1 MDKIERIK
9 LLTAELLE
17 HCHNYYGLDSPTI
30 SDAEYDKMWNTLKQL
45 EDEENFWL
53 ANSPTRKVQGEILP
67 YLTKVRHS
75 VPMLSADK
83 STNIEDVKKFIGN
96 KDFSISYKLDGS
108 SVIIKYKNGQLYQ
121 GLSRGS
127 GTDGE
132 DITHTVRMIKNL
144 PITIPYKG
152 DLEIRGEAVI
162 PWSKYNEMNENGSL
176 GHPRN
181 VASGALRQLD
191 ANEAAKRNIYFYAF
205 TLVNWREVLP
215 TIPWAGGKI
224 IWSKYE
230 TFRFLE
236 RNGFE
241 VVPYG
246 GAGGYISFEGEWDCG
261 WLEEYIAKMFNRETY
276 DIPTDGWIFEY
287 DDLEYGESLGST
299 EHHDRRLFALKP
311 EVEGY
316 DTCFRGVEY
325 NTCRTGIVSM
335 TALFDPVEIGNTT
348 VSKATLHNVDF
359 FNGLELGEGDL
370 IAVTKFNE
378 IIPGI
383 MDNQTRSGTYK
394 LIDKCPSCGEML
406 IIKNTGTA
414 NVLYCP
420 NDNCPSKKLAQFIHF
435 SSKGGMNIDGLSEAT
450 LERFISLGYI
460 NDFKDIYK
468 LSRYKSKLIL
478 LSGFGLKSVNKL
490 LDNIEKSRYVKL
502 ENFIAALGIPNIG
515 NSAAKTI
522 SKHFKGD
529 YEEFIHAYF
538 YWHFDWTTL
547 PDFGQVMADSINS
560 YLHDNLE
567 MVNELAAEMRFVKSE
582 HQEVTD
588 SSLSGIKFCIT
599 GSFSQSRDVLKQK
612 LEEKGAKFVS
622 SVSKNLDVLYCGD
635 KAGSKLTKAQSL
647 GVRIAYEDELMK
659 DLGEN

>member
-1 MDKIERIK
+1 MDKITQIK
-9 LLTAELLE
+9 ELTEELLQ
-17 HCHNYYGLDSPTI
+17 HCHNYYGLDAPTI
-30 SDAEYDKMWNTLKQL
+30 SDAEYDKKFDTLKQL
-45 EDEENFWL
+45 ENEANFWL

-83 STNIEDVKKFIGN
+83 STNTEDVKKFIGN
-96 KDFSISYKLDGS
+96 KDFSVSYKLDGS
-108 SVIIKYKNGQLYQ
+108 SVVIKYKDGQLYQ

-144 PITIPYKG
+144 PMTIPYKG
-152 DLEIRGEAVI
+152 ELEIRGEAVI
-162 PWSKYNEMNENGSL
+162 PWSKYNEMNKDGSL

-215 TIPWAGGKI
+215 TLPWAGGKT

-236 RNGFE
+236 RNGFD

-246 GAGGYISFEGEWDCG
+246 GAGGYISFEGEWDNG

-299 EHHDRRLFALKP
+299 EHHDRRMFALKP
-311 EVEGY
+311 QVEGH
-316 DTCFRGVEY
+316 DTYFRGIEY

-335 TALFDPVEIGNTT
+335 TALFDPVEISNTMI
-348 VSKATLHNVDF
+348 SRATLHNIDF

-370 IAVTKFNE
+370 ITVTKFNE

-383 MDNQTRSGTYK
+383 MSNQTRSGTYK
-394 LIDKCPSCGEML
+394 LIDKCPSCGESL
-406 IIKNTGTA
+406 TVKNTGTA

-420 NDNCPSKKLAQFIHF
+420 NENCPSRKLAQFVHF
-435 SSKGGMNIDGLSEAT
+435 VSKGCMDIRGLSEAT
-450 LERFISLGYI
+450 LEKFISLGYI
-460 NDFKDIYK
+460 NDLKSIYH
-468 LSRYKSKLIL
+468 LSNHKKELIRL
-478 LSGFGLKSVNKL
+478 DGFGLKSIQKL
-490 LDNIEKSRYVKL
+490 LDNIEKSRDVKL
-502 ENFIAALGIPNIG
+502 ENFIAALGIPDVG
-515 NSAAKTI
+515 LSTAKTI
-522 SKHFKGD
+522 AARFND
-529 YEEFIHAYF
+529 YRDFIVRAPQ
-538 YWHFDWTTL
+538 FDWQELDGIGDLTAQKITE
-547 PDFGQVMADSINS
+547 FVSTNITNIR
-560 YLHDNLE
+560 NL
-567 MVNELAAEMRFVKSE
+567 AQEMRFIVE
-582 HQEVTD
+582 EEVCD
-588 SSLSGIKFCIT
+588 NSLSGLKFCIT

-612 LEEKGAKFVS
+612 LEAKGAKFVS
-622 SVSKNLDVLYCGD
+622 GISKNLDVLYCGA
-635 KAGSKLTKAQSL
+635 KAGSKLTKAQNL
-647 GVRIAYEDELMK
+647 GVRVADENELMK
-659 DLGEN
+659 DLGE